1 LLYYYYYY
9 YYYYNF
15 QTTTRSVAKLMRGT
29 TANSLF
35 SKTDFCLVFSNIEKL
50 KDLAATFEAD
60 LQHALAESGVDDAVV
75 AHMKLGDAETL
86 SIRNSAIRAI
96 QKVAEAFTRFAPYFP
111 AVYSAYTNAYPTSI
125 STLTRLRNKEAFNE
139 FLGKRTNG
147 LKVCNNLQV
156 FTMQSFMIKVLEYST
171 Y

>member
-1 LLYYYYYY
+1 
-9 YYYYNF
+9 
-15 QTTTRSVAKLMRGT
+15 MRGT

-96 QKVAEAFTRFAPYFP
+96 Q
-111 AVYSAYTNAYPTSI
+111 
-125 STLTRLRNKEAFNE
+125 L
-139 FLGKRTNG
+139 
-147 LKVCNNLQV
+147 
-156 FTMQSFMIKVLEYST
+156 M
-171 Y
+171 

>member
-1 LLYYYYYY
+1 MFIKVLSLDYTLTLLYYYYYF
-9 YYYYNF
+9 YYNF

-111 AVYSAYTNAYPTSI
+111 AVYSACNSLSSA
-125 STLTRLRNKEAFNE
+125 TRPIEGVNE
-139 FLGKRTNG
+139 IRFRGAGRG
-147 LKVCNNLQV
+147 
-156 FTMQSFMIKVLEYST
+156 
-171 Y
+171 